1 MYWLTVEIRAR
12 IGRGGDGRLT
22 PLQLLNPM
30 VDVKERRNLDDGEGS
45 QRPGLS
51 VVVPLFNEEEN
62 LKPLYD
68 ALRGVLDGLSRSWE
82 AIFVDDGSTD
92 GSFHRL
98 REICDG
104 DERCLTVRLR
114 RNFGQTA
121 ALSAGLAAAR
131 GEVVATLD
139 ADLQND
145 PADIPTLLEKLDEGY
160 DLVNGWRAKRR
171 DPLLSRRL
179 PSLAANR
186 LIAWITGLPI
196 HDSGCSM
203 RVMRAE
209 IARELRLYGD
219 MHRFVPAIAAQVG
232 ARVVEVPVN
241 HRPRSAGQS
250 KYGIGRTFRVL
261 LDLLTVKFLWE
272 FSTRPSHLFGLVGLL
287 ALAVGSG
294 VTAVLIGQKVFFGA
308 ELADRPLLLLSVF
321 LVIIGVQ
328 FVTLGLIGEMLS
340 RVYHESQQKPIYGVR
355 EVYGAGRSAVTR
367 EAG

>member
-1 MYWLTVEIRAR
+1 
-12 IGRGGDGRLT
+12 
-22 PLQLLNPM
+22 M
-30 VDVKERRNLDDGEGS
+30 VDVREGRNIEEGEGS
-45 QRPGLS
+45 HRPALS
-51 VVVPLFNEEEN
+51 VVIPLFNEEEN
-62 LKPLYD
+62 LEPLYG
-68 ALRGVLDGLSRSWE
+68 ALRSVLDGLSRNWE

-92 GSFHRL
+92 GSFRRL
-98 REICDG
+98 RGICDG
-104 DERCLTVRLR
+104 DHRCLTVRLR

-131 GEVVATLD
+131 GDVVVTLD

-145 PADIPTLLEKLDEGY
+145 PADIPSLLEKLDEGY

-186 LIAWITGLPI
+186 LIAWMTGLPI
-196 HDSGCSM
+196 HDSGCAMKAM
-203 RVMRAE
+203 RGE
-209 IARELRLYGD
+209 IARELKLYGD
-219 MHRFVPAIAAQVG
+219 MHRFIPAIAAQLG

-241 HRPRSAGQS
+241 HRPRSAGRS

-272 FSTRPSHLFGLVGLL
+272 FSTRPGHLFGFLGLL

-294 VTAVLIGQKVFFGA
+294 ITTFLVAQKVFFGA
-308 ELADRPLLLLSVF
+308 ELADRPLLLLSIF

-355 EVYGAGRSAVTR
+355 EIYGAGRGGRDSL
-367 EAG
+367 

>member
-1 MYWLTVEIRAR
+1 MVEMKAR
-12 IGRGGDGRLT
+12 RDLHAGGDPPRPALSIVI
-22 PLQLLNPM
+22 PLY
-30 VDVKERRNLDDGEGS
+30 
-45 QRPGLS
+45 
-51 VVVPLFNEEEN
+51 NEEEN
-62 LKPLYD
+62 VEPLYD
-68 ALRGVLDGLSRSWE
+68 ALRSVLDGLCRTWE

-92 GSFHRL
+92 GSFLRL
-98 REICDG
+98 REICDR
-104 DERCLTVRLR
+104 DDRCLIIRLR

-131 GEVVATLD
+131 GEVVVTLD

-145 PADIPTLLEKLDEGY
+145 PADIPTLLAKLEEGY
-160 DLVNGWRAKRR
+160 DLVNGWRAQRR
-171 DPLLSRRL
+171 DPLWSRRL

-203 RVMRAE
+203 RVMREE
-209 IARELRLYGD
+209 IARELKLYGE
-219 MHRFVPAIAAQVG
+219 MHRFVPAIAAQAG

-241 HRPRSAGQS
+241 HRRRSAGQS

-287 ALAVGSG
+287 ALAVGSA
-294 VTAVLIGQKVFFGA
+294 VTAVLIGQKVLFGA
-308 ELADRPLLLLSVF
+308 ELADRPLLLLSIF

-328 FVTLGLIGEMLS
+328 FITLGLIGEMLS
-340 RVYHESQQKPIYGVR
+340 RIYHESQQKPIYGVR
-355 EVYGAGRSAVTR
+355 EVYRYRAGRGGRNSS
-367 EAG
+367 